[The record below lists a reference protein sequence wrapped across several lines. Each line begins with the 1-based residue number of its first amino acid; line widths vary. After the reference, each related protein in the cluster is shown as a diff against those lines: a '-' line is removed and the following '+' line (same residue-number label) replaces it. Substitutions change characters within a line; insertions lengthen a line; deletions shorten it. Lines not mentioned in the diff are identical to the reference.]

1 MANILGINLYGLNK
15 FCSAGKFSGK
25 DKSGKYISYTINR
38 NKLERLVAYIEK
50 QKKVADKHHQQR
62 YAIMWYDF
70 LCSCSTPSG
79 RAHLDIATLM
89 VQLEGMLYYLL
100 NGVYN
105 KSSKSYSSYKKV
117 YNSIS
122 FTPINVVFKEPP
134 LDVKRESN
142 LHYIIIALRVLDRF
156 EYLIN
161 NGKITGTSK
170 PSKSRDFIPLQS
182 LLYGPKDLLDIIDNF
197 IDSKHTYW
205 KWNNIK
211 DKNKT
216 SNGDTLMQFATL
228 INIIW
233 TYIIE
238 QKNQDL
244 KDLNIADIKNNL
256 NYLRNNAS
264 HGGSNRAAQKAQ
276 YDNIIRFILLIA
288 TELNEYTY
296 TRKNRNGRHI
306 LETITTT
313 LTSGELLITINKT
326 INKICEIID
335 NMGKKKWLL
344 AVMIITMGI
353 LGYFIYKDSST
364 TINYSNVPAVKRIE
378 LYDKA
383 MSNELSEEYVKRMQS
398 DIQRFEA
405 IKQEVEQ

>member
-1 MANILGINLYGLNK
+1 MANILGINLHGLDQ

-50 QKKVADKHHQQR
+50 QKKVADTHHQQR

-89 VQLEGMLYYLL
+89 VQLEGMFYYLL

-105 KSSKSYSSYKKV
+105 KPSKSYSSYKKV

-122 FTPINVVFKEPP
+122 FIPINVVFKEPP
-134 LDVKRESN
+134 LDVKLESN

-156 EYLIN
+156 EYLIKD
-161 NGKITGTSK
+161 GKITNTSK

-182 LLYGPKDLLDIIDNF
+182 PYGPKDLLDIIENF

-205 KWNNIK
+205 NWNNIK
-211 DKNKT
+211 DKDKNSK
-216 SNGDTLMQFATL
+216 GGTLKQFATL

-233 TYIIE
+233 DFIIK
-238 QKNQDL
+238 KNPNLQY
-244 KDLNIADIKNNL
+244 LNIDVIKNNL
-256 NYLRNNAS
+256 NNLRNNAS
-264 HGGSNRAAQKAQ
+264 HGGSNSAAQKAQ
-276 YDNIIRFILLIA
+276 YDDIIRFILLIA
-288 TELNEYTY
+288 TELNEYTKG
-296 TRKNRNGRHI
+296 RENRNGRHI

-313 LTSGELLITINKT
+313 LTSGELLKTINKT

>member
-1 MANILGINLYGLNK
+1 MANILGINLYGLDQ
-15 FCSAGKFSGK
+15 FCRAGKF
-25 DKSGKYISYTINR
+25 DINS

-50 QKKVADKHHQQR
+50 QKKVADTHHQQR

-89 VQLEGMLYYLL
+89 MQLEGMLYYLL

-105 KSSKSYSSYKKV
+105 KSSKYYSYKKV

-122 FTPINVVFKEPP
+122 FIPIKVDFKEPP
-134 LDVKRESN
+134 LDVELGSD
-142 LHYIIIALRVLDRF
+142 LHYIIIALRILDRF
-156 EYLIN
+156 EYLIEN
-161 NGKITGTSK
+161 KKITDTSELEK
-170 PSKSRDFIPLQS
+170 FRDDFIPKHNGHVPS
-182 LLYGPKDLLDIIDNF
+182 DLLDIIYSF
-197 IDSKHTYW
+197 IYIKHTYW

-211 DKNKT
+211 DKDKNSK
-216 SNGDTLMQFATL
+216 GGTLKQFATL

-233 TYIIE
+233 AYIIE
-238 QKNQDL
+238 QKNPNL
-244 KDLNIADIKNNL
+244 KHLNIDRIKNNL
-256 NYLRNNAS
+256 NNLRNNAS
-264 HGGSNRAAQKAQ
+264 HGGSNSAAQKDQ
-276 YDNIIRFILLIA
+276 YDDIIRFILLIA
-288 TELNEYTY
+288 TELNEYTD
-296 TRKNRNGRHI
+296 TRENRNERHI

-313 LTSGELLITINKT
+313 LTSGELLKTINKT
-326 INKICEIID
+326 IDKICEIID

-378 LYDKA
+378 LYDKS

-398 DIQRFEA
+398 DIKRFEA